1 MEATMADRDSRSG
14 STYLN
19 PDILDFVQ
27 KVHAPH
33 DEALARAFSS
43 PEAHG
48 MPAIQVAPSEGKL
61 IGTLLKL
68 AQAKRAVEVGTLA
81 GYSAIWI
88 ARSLPKEGHLW
99 TVEADPRHADVAQA
113 NIKAAGLEDRVTV
126 VEGPA
131 LGVLGILERHG
142 PFDAVFVDADKE
154 NYPAYGRWAAD
165 HLRPGGLLIADNAF
179 YFGRL
184 MEDDPGAEAVRR
196 FHQEAASAFD
206 TVCIATPDG
215 LLLGVRKPR

>member
-33 DEALARAFSS
+33 DEALTRAFSS

-88 ARSLPKEGHLW
+88 ARALPEEGHLW

-113 NIKAAGLEDRVTV
+113 NIKAAGLKDRVTV

-154 NYPAYGRWAAD
+154 NYPAYGRWAAG

-179 YFGRL
+179 YFGGL
-184 MEDDPGAEAVRR
+184 MEDDSGAEAVRR

-206 TVCIATPDG
+206 TVCIPTPDG
-215 LLLGVRKPR
+215 LLLGVKR